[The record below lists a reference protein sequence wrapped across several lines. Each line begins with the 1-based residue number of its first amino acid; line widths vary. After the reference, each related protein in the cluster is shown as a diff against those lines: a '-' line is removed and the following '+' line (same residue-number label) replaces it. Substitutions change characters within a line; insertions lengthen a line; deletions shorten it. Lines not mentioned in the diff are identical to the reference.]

1 MNSSDLIS
9 KKKRRSSSRFLIKNK
24 QAKLI
29 ISRKCRRVNILDR
42 NRHINEN
49 DLSTNEDVTTN
60 TTEASAIAEI
70 TSIPM
75 DINLIKIE
83 NKEPESIKPSLIEPT
98 SNTENIKKN
107 PSTSRLT
114 ELKSKFQNFKN
125 SLVKSISNMKK
136 PPSGTCFNQQLDKT
150 HTVINKTANQIPTT
164 KQPIRKAILNPLN
177 ENLNLKTINEQH
189 KRLQNNILVRSS
201 SVSTIKPNIK
211 TENTGNSNNSARTN
225 NNIMKKYDSASICK
239 LSTSSSNL
247 SHHKENNRPA
257 FNQYAKVTYKDQ
269 HLFKPSS
276 VIKSDLK

>member
-49 DLSTNEDVTTN
+49 DLSTNEDITTN
-60 TTEASAIAEI
+60 TTEASEIAEI

-83 NKEPESIKPSLIEPT
+83 NKEPESIKPPLNEPT
-98 SNTENIKKN
+98 SNIENIKKN
-107 PSTSRLT
+107 PPTSRLT

-150 HTVINKTANQIPTT
+150 HTVINKTANQISTT
-164 KQPIRKAILNPLN
+164 KQPIRKAILHPLN
-177 ENLNLKTINEQH
+177 ENLNPKTINEQH

-201 SVSTIKPNIK
+201 SVSTIKLNIK
-211 TENTGNSNNSARTN
+211 TENTGNSYNSARTN
-225 NNIMKKYDSASICK
+225 NNVMKKYDSASICK

-247 SHHKENNRPA
+247 SKENNRPA
-257 FNQYAKVTYKDQ
+257 FNQYSKVTYKDQ
-269 HLFKPSS
+269 YLFKPSS
-276 VIKSDLK
+276 VIESILK